1 MIRKGGCMKGIW
13 FLMLFL
19 AMVPFAFAQTSTS
32 EEGEMKQMKP
42 ALIVIDI
49 QNRYLP
55 MMEQDEKDLALRI
68 INGAIWLFR
77 QHDLPVI
84 RVYHSDPQFG
94 PKPGEDDFEFPS
106 SVIINDQDPKVIKNF
121 PSAFKDTEL
130 ESILKEKD
138 VNTVFL
144 CGLSAVGCVLATYYG
159 AMERDFDVFMV
170 KNGIMSHNS
179 EYTGF
184 VRDITDAVTW
194 KTLTFML
201 EHTQE

>member
-1 MIRKGGCMKGIW
+1 MKGVW
-13 FLMLFL
+13 FSMFFL
-19 AMVPFAFAQTSTS
+19 AIVPFVFAQTSAS
-32 EEGEMKQMKP
+32 EENEMTQMKP

-55 MMEQDEKDLALRI
+55 MMEQDEKDFALRI

-94 PKPGEDDFEFPS
+94 PKPGEEDFEFPS
-106 SVIINDQDPKVIKNF
+106 SVIVNDQDPKVIKNF
-121 PSAFKDTEL
+121 PSAFKKTEL
-130 ESILKEKD
+130 ENILKEKD
-138 VNTVFL
+138 ANTVFL

>member
-1 MIRKGGCMKGIW
+1 M
-13 FLMLFL
+13 
-19 AMVPFAFAQTSTS
+19 PFMCAQAAEP
-32 EEGEMKQMKP
+32 EEKEVKQMKP

-55 MMEQDEKDLALRI
+55 MMAQDEKDLALRL

-94 PKPGEDDFEFPS
+94 PKPGDEDFEFPE
-106 SVIINDQDPKVIKNF
+106 SVIINENDPKVIKNF
-121 PSAFKDTEL
+121 PSAFQKTEL
-130 ESILKEKD
+130 DNMLRKKEI
-138 VNTVFL
+138 NTVFL

-159 AMERDFDVFMV
+159 AMERDYDVFMV

-184 VRDITDAVTW
+184 VREITEAVSW
-194 KTLTFML
+194 KTLQFML
-201 EHTQE
+201 EHMKK

>member
-1 MIRKGGCMKGIW
+1 MKVMW
-13 FLMLFL
+13 LLTLFFM
-19 AMVPFAFAQTSTS
+19 AVPFLLAETKNPEVEA
-32 EEGEMKQMKP
+32 GKQMKP

-55 MMEQDEKDLALRI
+55 MMAQDEKDLALRI
-68 INGAIWLFR
+68 TNGAIWLFH

-94 PKPGEDDFEFPS
+94 PKPGDEDFEFPE
-106 SVIINDQDPKVIKNF
+106 SVIIKEEDTKVIKNY
-121 PSAFKDTEL
+121 PSAFKKTEL
-130 ESILKEKD
+130 EKLLREKN

-170 KNGIMSHNS
+170 KNAIMSHKV
-179 EYTGF
+179 EYTS
-184 VRDITDAVTW
+184 VIRDITDSVSW
-194 KTLTFML
+194 KTLEFML
-201 EHTQE
+201 EHLEK

>member
-1 MIRKGGCMKGIW
+1 MNK
-13 FLMLFL
+13 LLFL
-19 AMVPFAFAQTSTS
+19 AFLTAAAPLLLVEAKES
-32 EEGEMKQMKP
+32 ETQAKKQMKP

-55 MMEQDEKDLALRI
+55 MMQQDEKDLALRL

-84 RVYHSDPQFG
+84 RVYHTDLQFG
-94 PKPGEDDFEFPS
+94 PKPGDEDFEFPE
-106 SVIINDQDPKVIKNF
+106 SVIIKEDDPKVIKNY
-121 PSAFKDTEL
+121 PSAFQKTNL
-130 ESILKEKD
+130 EEVLKAKE

-170 KNGIMSHNS
+170 KNAIMSHNS
-179 EYTGF
+179 EYTGV
-184 VRDITDAVTW
+184 VREITEAVTW
-194 KTLTFML
+194 KTLQFML
-201 EHTQE
+201 DHMQK

>member
-1 MIRKGGCMKGIW
+1 MKETW
-13 FLMLFL
+13 FLLSFL
-19 AMVPFAFAQTSTS
+19 MIVPLVFAQAA
-32 EEGEMKQMKP
+32 EPAERKVKQMKP

-55 MMEQDEKDLALRI
+55 MMVQDEKDLALKI

-84 RVYHSDPQFG
+84 RVYHSDLQFG
-94 PKPGEDDFEFPS
+94 PKPGDEDFEFPAA
-106 SVIINDQDPKVIKNF
+106 VIVKDGDLKIIKNF
-121 PSAFKDTEL
+121 PSAFQKTDLDNALRE
-130 ESILKEKD
+130 KEI
-138 VNTVFL
+138 NTVFL

-159 AMERDFDVFMV
+159 AMERDYDVFMV

-184 VRDITDAVTW
+184 VREITDAVTW
-194 KTLTFML
+194 KTLQFML
-201 EHTQE
+201 EHMQK